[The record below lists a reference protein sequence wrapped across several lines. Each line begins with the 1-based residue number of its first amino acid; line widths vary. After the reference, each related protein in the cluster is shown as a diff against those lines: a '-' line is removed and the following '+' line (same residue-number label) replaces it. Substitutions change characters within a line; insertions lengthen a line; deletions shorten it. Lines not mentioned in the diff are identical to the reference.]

1 MQYSYS
7 RVSLFK
13 DCPYHFKLRYID
25 KLKEIPDYSAN
36 SPLILGH
43 AMHKGIETNKDE
55 MLDDY
60 FNSFPIIDDL
70 QIEEAIKLEHML
82 PKVQE
87 WMSQFEGLEIIHEY
101 KIDKPEYLGFVDLI
115 IKSPDGSCMVVDFK
129 YSNNIKNYMDSEQ
142 MHIYKHYLEQDG
154 FNVDRLGFLFVEKVN
169 LKQTKTEDTFNYRKR
184 LVAKLKQA
192 KVTFVPIE
200 YDESK
205 VNSFK
210 KTIKEIEGTKIY
222 KKNVSGNC
230 FSCAAIDAKKSGRW
244 TVLTAPDYLEA
255 IQNKNGE
262 IEMVL
267 PSSERRS
274 VEKVTKRVF
283 WLYGAPFSGK
293 TTFAN
298 DFPNPL
304 MLNTDGNIRFVDAPF
319 ISIADK
325 TEVKGRI
332 TETTKAWELFKDAIS
347 DLEKK
352 DNDFQT
358 VIVDLLEDTYEAC
371 RLYMY
376 EKMGIEHESDNSFKA
391 WDMVRTEFLSTMKR
405 VVHLD
410 YENIIF
416 LSHEDTSKDVTK
428 KSGDKI
434 TSIKPNLQEK
444 AALKVAGMVDIVGRV
459 IADDED
465 RKIVFKSKDYVFG
478 GGRLPDLPVNE
489 IELDVDALTKVYDEA
504 NSNLK
509 PKKKA
514 DKPKRDKKEEVVDD
528 NVAEKTLYF
537 LHDGTG
543 EVIKVEKG
551 ESLDFLDS
559 IEIFDPSTKRAYD
572 KWVKENEPEEED
584 NQTEEPPKRKNR
596 RKEKEDTVEETEDD
610 TPPGETEPEEKPKR
624 QRRER
629 TEEPKEEEKP
639 KRDRRNRRNRDSK

>member
-129 YSNNIKNYMDSEQ
+129 YSKNIKNYMDSEQ

-169 LKQTKTEDTFNYRKR
+169 LKQTKSEDTFNYRKR

-192 KVTFVPIE
+192 KVTFVPIG
-200 YDESK
+200 YDASK

-210 KTIKEIEGTKIY
+210 KTIKEIEATKIY

-376 EKMGIEHESDNSFKA
+376 EKMEIEHESDNSFKA

-509 PKKKA
+509 PKKKV
-514 DKPKRDKKEEVVDD
+514 DKPKRDKKEEVVDEEPTQD
-528 NVAEKTLYF
+528 VEEK
-537 LHDGTG
+537 
-543 EVIKVEKG
+543 
-551 ESLDFLDS
+551 S
-559 IEIFDPSTKRAYD
+559 
-572 KWVKENEPEEED
+572 ED

-639 KRDRRNRRNRDSK
+639 KRDRRNRRGRGA